1 MKTVFR
7 RSIVIAGLVAVNAA
21 NAQSF
26 DTLAGSSFTEYF
38 SVKPTK
44 DNAFVISISG
54 LGTQYSDLSFTIGGG
69 PTVIGNLK
77 EGSWVAA
84 FNDGRNSRFTLMKDV
99 NYDLR
104 ITGNTKSST
113 PGGFG
118 QVSITTVNG
127 SVTAVPEPETFAMLL
142 AGLGLMGAIARRR
155 SRPNA

>member
-1 MKTVFR
+1 MKTAFR
-7 RSIVIAGLVAVNAA
+7 HTLVIAALVAVSAA

-26 DTLAGSSFTEYF
+26 DTLAGSSFAEHF
-38 SVKPTK
+38 LVKPTK

-54 LGTQYSDLSFTIGGG
+54 LGTQFSDLSFAIGSG
-69 PTVIGNLK
+69 PTVIGSLK

-84 FNDGRNSRFTLMKDV
+84 FNDGRNPRFTLMKNE
-99 NYDLR
+99 NYSLR

-127 SVTAVPEPETFAMLL
+127 SVTAIPEPETFAMLL
-142 AGLGLMGAIARRR
+142 AGLGLMGSIARQR
-155 SRPNA
+155 SKAHV